1 MKKLKSIKSIFA
13 QVLGAVFLFSC
24 ASWNNTEKGLAVGGG
39 TGGAIGAVI
48 GNKSG
53 QAGKGAAIGAV
64 VGGAAG
70 AAIGIYM
77 DKQAKKIEEE
87 VRDAEVERVGESIK
101 LTFDSGILFGFDS
114 YSLTPAAQDNIMKF
128 AEILKEYPDTDLSIE
143 GHTDNRGAYQYNL
156 GLSERRA
163 ASVKNYLKMQGI
175 EDDRMVTI
183 GFSFDKP
190 IATNETDE
198 GRAKNRRVEILITAN
213 DELVDKAEK
222 GEIKD

>member
-1 MKKLKSIKSIFA
+1 MKNFKSIKSIFA
-13 QVLGAVFLFSC
+13 QVLGAAFLFSC
-24 ASWNNTEKGLAVGGG
+24 ASWNNTERGAAVGGG

-53 QAGKGAAIGAV
+53 QAGKGAAIGAI

-87 VRDAEVERVGESIK
+87 VKDAEVERVGESIK

-114 YSLTPAAQDNIMKF
+114 YSLTPDAQENIMKF

-175 EDDRMVTI
+175 EDSRMLTL
-183 GFSFDKP
+183 GLSYDKP
-190 IATNETDE
+190 VASNDTDE

>member
-1 MKKLKSIKSIFA
+1 MRKPRFIKSIFA
-13 QVLGAVFLFSC
+13 QILGAVFLFSC
-24 ASWNNTEKGLAVGGG
+24 ASWNNTEKGAAIGGG
-39 TGGAIGAVI
+39 AGGALGAVL

-87 VRDAEVERVGESIK
+87 VKDAEVERVGEAIK

-114 YSLTPAAQDNIMKF
+114 YSLTPQAQENIMKF

-143 GHTDNRGAYQYNL
+143 GHTDSRGSYNYNL

-163 ASVKNYLKMQGI
+163 GSVMNYLKMQGVAS
-175 EDDRMVTI
+175 DRITTI
-183 GFSFDKP
+183 GYSFDKP
-190 IATNETDE
+190 VASNDTDE

-213 DELVDKAEK
+213 DQLIEKAES
-222 GEIKD
+222 GDIN

>member
-1 MKKLKSIKSIFA
+1 MKNLKSIKSIFA
-13 QVLGAVFLFSC
+13 QILGTVFLFSC
-24 ASWNNTEKGLAVGGG
+24 ASWNNTEKGVAIGGG

-77 DKQAKKIEEE
+77 DKQAKKIEDE
-87 VRDAEVERVGESIK
+87 VKDAEVERVGESIK

-114 YSLTPAAQDNIMKF
+114 YSLTPEAQENIMKF

-143 GHTDNRGAYQYNL
+143 GHTDNRGAYEYNL

-175 EDDRMVTI
+175 DDTRMVTI
-183 GFSFDKP
+183 GYSFDKP
-190 IATNETDE
+190 VATNETDE

-213 DELVDKAEK
+213 DELVEKAEK
-222 GEIKD
+222 GEIEN

>member
-1 MKKLKSIKSIFA
+1 MKSVFA
-13 QVLGAVFLFSC
+13 QILGAVFLFSC
-24 ASWNNTEKGLAVGGG
+24 ASWNNTEKGVAIGGG

-53 QAGKGAAIGAV
+53 EAAKGAAIGAI

-77 DKQAKKIEEE
+77 DKQAKKIEDEIK
-87 VRDAEVERVGESIK
+87 DAEVERVGEAIK

-114 YSLTPAAQDNIMKF
+114 FSLTPKAQENIMKF

-143 GHTDNRGAYQYNL
+143 GHTDNRGAYAYNL
-156 GLSERRA
+156 NLSEKRA
-163 ASVKNYLKMQGI
+163 TSVKNYLKMQGI
-175 EDDRMVTI
+175 QDTRMVTI
-183 GFSFDKP
+183 GYSFDKP
-190 IATNETDE
+190 VATNDTDE

-213 DELVDKAEK
+213 ENLLEKAEK
-222 GEIKD
+222 GEIKN